1 MFSSWPS
8 IVKPAPVG
16 AAKSPGPISK
26 VSLIVAIVVSVAL
39 FLVLLLI
46 AAILYRRRQLY
57 GSFYICTAPPLPDMI
72 PRLDSS
78 IPLIEQVNKL
88 PYDKRWEFPR
98 EQLHFGK
105 VWICLWLHEAGIDTL
120 NYSLSII
127 ETSAIGFPIRP
138 LSRYNPCLPPNLFSS
153 IVESRLCSGLFRP
166 FSGDV

>member
-1 MFSSWPS
+1 MCSSWLS

-16 AAKSPGPISK
+16 AAKGPGPTSK
-26 VSLIVAIVVSVAL
+26 ASLIVAIVVSVAL
-39 FLVLLLI
+39 LLLLLLI

-57 GSFYICTAPPLPDMI
+57 GGLYICTTPPLPDMI

-105 VWICLWLHEAGIDTL
+105 FRFLLVSAAGINFL
-120 NYSLSII
+120 NYSW
-127 ETSAIGFPIRP
+127 
-138 LSRYNPCLPPNLFSS
+138 NN
-153 IVESRLCSGLFRP
+153 
-166 FSGDV
+166 